1 MNPPVTF
8 TIRVATRT
16 SPLALR
22 QTEVVLQALQ
32 AAWHNLTFSTHNFV
46 TVGDQQLKTPLA
58 SMGGKGVFTQELE
71 AALLS
76 NHVDIA
82 VHSLKDLPT
91 RLPDG
96 LTIGA
101 ILPRGS
107 VLDALLAIEPH
118 TLHTLPRNAIVGSS
132 SPRRRAQLLAVRPD
146 LRVTNVR
153 GNVGTRIA
161 KLEAGEYDALV
172 LAMAGLERLGHSQYI
187 TEMLSLATMLPAP
200 GQGALAVECRANDA
214 QILRLLSAIHDRS
227 TAQAVQA
234 ERAFLSG
241 LGGGCAVPV
250 AAYCAVKGDGLLH
263 LTGLVSNADGQI
275 RVRVEGI
282 GQDAPELGRRL
293 ALQALSMGGGRMIGE
308 KPPESG

>member
-1 MNPPVTF
+1 MNSAPAPH
-8 TIRVATRT
+8 IRVATRT

-22 QTEVVLQALQ
+22 QTDIVMQALQ
-32 AAWHNLTFSTHNFV
+32 TAWHDLTFHIYDFV
-46 TVGDQQLKTPLA
+46 TVGDQQLKAPLP
-58 SMGGKGVFTQELE
+58 SIGGKGVFTQELE
-71 AALLS
+71 SALLS
-76 NHVDIA
+76 NNVDIA

-91 RLPDG
+91 QLPEG
-96 LTIGA
+96 LTLGA

-107 VLDALLAIEPH
+107 VLDALLAIEPY
-118 TLHTLPRNAIVGSS
+118 TLHTLRPNAIVGSS

-161 KLEAGEYDALV
+161 KLEAGEYDAIV
-172 LAMAGLERLGHSQYI
+172 LAMAGLERLEHTQYI
-187 TEMLSLATMLPAP
+187 SETLSLATMLPAP
-200 GQGALAVECRANDA
+200 GQGALAVECRANDS
-214 QILRLLSAIHDRS
+214 QILGLLSAIHDRP

-250 AAYCAVKGDGLLH
+250 AAYGVVKEDGLLH
-263 LTGLVSNADGQI
+263 LTGLVSSADGQV

-282 GQDAPELGRRL
+282 GQDAGELGRRL
-293 ALQALSMGGGRMIGE
+293 ALQALNVGGGRMIKGDVG
-308 KPPESG
+308 SGM